1 MNRTYKEGNLYYT
14 PESFFL
20 AVITAVGPLTAEC
33 ANFPCSWRQYPYCN
47 NGSNPKT
54 EVKQAIMYGDYTQ
67 NFNTAYP
74 IDFNTPPF
82 VGQQVLMRF
91 RMLDQNGNNVY
102 EFIMNGGGGGDPT
115 ATLCF
120 GVTSVQCS
128 NNVLQVVSSN
138 ASGCL
143 SCTGGLA
150 YYTYGEAFEIPNNTN
165 ILLPNRWN
173 LQTGDLA
180 DTGLEFDEDKLVN
193 ASGQQLSFKITLQLY
208 FTPGS
213 AASQSRWASIV
224 RNGDFNDIPIA
235 SFSAS
240 NNTFTAVEA
249 SNFISLADGEFF
261 QPAAYQN
268 GGAGVFVGGAQRVP
282 STLLIEKLCL

>member
-1 MNRTYKEGNLYYT
+1 MIRTFKEENVLYT

-33 ANFPCSWRQYPYCN
+33 ANYPCSWRQYPFCN
-47 NGSNPKT
+47 NGANPIP
-54 EVKQAIMYGDYTQ
+54 EVKQAILSGDYTK
-67 NFNTAYP
+67 NENTAYP
-74 IDFNTPPF
+74 IDFNNQPF

-91 RMLDQNGNNVY
+91 RMLDQDGNNVY
-102 EFIMNGGGGGDPT
+102 EFIAHGGGGEP

-180 DTGLEFDEDKLVN
+180 DCGLEFDGDKFVN
-193 ASGQQLSFKITLQLY
+193 VAGTQVNYKVTLQLY
-208 FTPGS
+208 FTPASVSGS
-213 AASQSRWASIV
+213 SRWASVV
-224 RNGDFNDIPIA
+224 RNNDFNDIPIA

-249 SNFISLADGEFF
+249 SNFIALADGEWF

-268 GGAGVFVGGAQRVP
+268 GGAGVFVGGNQRVP
-282 STLLIEKLCL
+282 TTLLIEKLCL